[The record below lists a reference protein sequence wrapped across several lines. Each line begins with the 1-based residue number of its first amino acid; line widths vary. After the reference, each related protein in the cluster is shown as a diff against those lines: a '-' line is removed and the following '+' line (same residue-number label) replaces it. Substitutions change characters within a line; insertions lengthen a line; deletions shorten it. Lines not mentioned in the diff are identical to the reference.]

1 MTESTKGMTA
11 EEAIRGLTERMKD
24 LFARNYGHSRSDYGM
39 NTESLWPLGED
50 VLKVCADYEA
60 DILSLLKT
68 DRTALAKQLAE
79 RVERY
84 KQKRTQTEFKPNRE
98 CQYWYYDGIIDGLL
112 EAKQKLE
119 SKSEMRQE
127 R

>member
-1 MTESTKGMTA
+1 MTESTKGMTV

-68 DRTALAKQLAE
+68 DRMALAKRLRRNSRAI
-79 RVERY
+79 RIGTDSSNPRG
-84 KQKRTQTEFKPNRE
+84 
-98 CQYWYYDGIIDGLL
+98 DL
-112 EAKQKLE
+112 ETTPYEYVVNGATLRAILSWLELE
-119 SKSEMRQE
+119 SKSEMR
-127 R
+127 